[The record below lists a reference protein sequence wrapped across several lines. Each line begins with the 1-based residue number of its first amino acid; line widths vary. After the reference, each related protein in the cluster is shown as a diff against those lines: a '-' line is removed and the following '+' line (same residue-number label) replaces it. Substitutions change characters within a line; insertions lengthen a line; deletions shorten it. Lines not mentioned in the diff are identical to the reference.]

1 MRTWSRSVLTRVA
14 DVQCA
19 KKAKSNVKKQE
30 MDGEVKAT
38 IRLASK
44 LEEELRGLGRLSK
57 YDEEQNVRYAATD
70 ELF

>member
-19 KKAKSNVKKQE
+19 KQAKSNVKKQE

>member
-1 MRTWSRSVLTRVA
+1 
-14 DVQCA
+14 
-19 KKAKSNVKKQE
+19 

-57 YDEEQNVRYAATD
+57 YDQEQNVRYAATD